1 MEEKFDFSGRIRF
14 RGKRSSL
21 ARSPIQTLTH
31 LLACIFTSAISRSCL
46 KEIFSSVPQGG
57 KWSDFLFDLD
67 ISELVDS
74 LCGEAI
80 PFGYADDVAL
90 WYEIDVDHSVS
101 IAMIHQDLQ
110 ALKLWDDVNKTT
122 FEPEKMSAMVVSQ
135 KREAFNASGIIFNNE
150 ELSVVDET
158 TLVGLVIDRQMR
170 WGPMIKKLAVKARQR
185 IGALSRVRHLLN
197 SENLKM
203 VYTMFIRSI
212 MEYQSTAWMGTAQS
226 HLDKLDRI
234 QRRAE
239 MIGSF
244 TVEPLQAL
252 RDAAAMSFALFF
264 LKIISFNGKDR

>member
-1 MEEKFDFSGRIRF
+1 MKARAKKKGLRKRALRLFKSYLHKRYLKVVSQ
-14 RGKRSSL
+14 GK
-21 ARSPIQTLTH
+21 
-31 LLACIFTSAISRSCL
+31 TSTL

-67 ISELVDS
+67 ISELADS

-101 IAMIHQDLQ
+101 IAVINQDLQ
-110 ALKLWDDVNKTT
+110 ALKLWGDDNKTT

-135 KREAFNASGIIFNNE
+135 KLEPFNASGIIFNNE

-158 TLVGLVIDRQMR
+158 TLVGLVIDRRMR

-203 VYTMFIRSI
+203 IC
-212 MEYQSTAWMGTAQS
+212 G
-226 HLDKLDRI
+226 
-234 QRRAE
+234 
-239 MIGSF
+239 
-244 TVEPLQAL
+244 
-252 RDAAAMSFALFF
+252 
-264 LKIISFNGKDR
+264 